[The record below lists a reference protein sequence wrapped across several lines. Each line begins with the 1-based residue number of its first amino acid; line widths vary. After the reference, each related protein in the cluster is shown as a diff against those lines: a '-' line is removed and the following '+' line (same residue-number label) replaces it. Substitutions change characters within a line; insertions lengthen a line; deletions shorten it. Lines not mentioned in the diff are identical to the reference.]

1 MDKVLVSLKEENIVG
16 PKDDWK
22 TIPFYR
28 PKPDAENEDGYHG
41 RIGIHEVLKIS
52 PAIKE
57 LIMKGTADDIEAQA
71 KKEGMLTM
79 IEDGIFEAV
88 KGNTSIEEIL
98 RVVSE

>member
-1 MDKVLVSLKEENIVG
+1 
-16 PKDDWK
+16 
-22 TIPFYR
+22 
-28 PKPDAENEDGYHG
+28 
-41 RIGIHEVLKIS
+41 
-52 PAIKE
+52 
-57 LIMKGTADDIEAQA
+57 MKGTADDIETQA

>member
-1 MDKVLVSLKEENIVG
+1 MLVNITGKFFIVG
-16 PKDDWK
+16 M
-22 TIPFYR
+22 TIFFITCLFV
-28 PKPDAENEDGYHG
+28 KINLEG

-57 LIMKGTADDIEAQA
+57 LIMKGTADDIESQA
-71 KKEGMLTM
+71 RKEGMMTM